1 MSGKRAK
8 LNSAWRGE
16 FNDLIRGSCGGFLF
30 GIPLL
35 YTMEVWWIG
44 SFIEPPMMLAAV
56 ATAFVAVFL
65 LNRTAGF
72 RKTQNIRFGDAVKD
86 TIEAMAIGFVCTTI
100 ILVLLREITLDV
112 SRDEA
117 LGKVL
122 FEGIPFSIGVALAN
136 LFLSGKGEANQQNG
150 KENSVI
156 NATIADVGATA
167 IGASIIA
174 ASIAPTD
181 EVAMLAAGI
190 SAPWLLALMAASL
203 LISYGIVFESGFAN
217 QDRRRQQRGLFER
230 PLSETVMSYLVALTV
245 AAFLLWF
252 FQQLQFDDPLSM
264 WLRYTLILGL
274 PATVGGAAGRLAV

>member
-1 MSGKRAK
+1 MSAKSAKR
-8 LNSAWRGE
+8 NSAWRSE
-16 FNDLIRGSCGGFLF
+16 LNDLVRGSCGGFLF

-44 SFIEPPMMLAAV
+44 SFIEPPMMLAAI

-72 RKTQNIRFGDAVKD
+72 RRTRNVKLIDAFKD
-86 TIEAMAIGFVCTTI
+86 TIEALAIGFVCTTI
-100 ILVLLREITLDV
+100 ILVLLREITPDV
-112 SRDEA
+112 SLDEA
-117 LGKVL
+117 IGKVL
-122 FEGIPFSIGVALAN
+122 LEGIPFAIGVALAN
-136 LFLSGKGEANQQNG
+136 LLLSGKGDSKDNEQAD
-150 KENSVI
+150 VM
-156 NATIADVGATA
+156 NATIADIGATA

-174 ASIAPTD
+174 AAIAPTD
-181 EVAMLAAGI
+181 EVAMLAAAI
-190 SAPWLLALMAASL
+190 AAPWLLALMAASL

-217 QDRRRQQRGLFER
+217 QDRRRQQRGLFQR
-230 PLSETVMSYLVALTV
+230 PLGETVMSYLVSLLM

-252 FQQLQFDDPLSM
+252 FQQLQVNDPLSM